1 MSSFGIF
8 VDFLYRWQTL
18 ITGVLALVAAFVA
31 LRPVYGQLKLMREQN
46 KVMLR
51 TTISDMMVGLD
62 RDLAF
67 THEILNERFSRIA
80 QDLGYFEDHGDP
92 PSIAE
97 WASER
102 HGDIRSVIR
111 ELKESFFRNRDVMPI
126 EENKGDLIL
135 ALDDLSECLDAIY
148 TPHWHWIHPDHEWTE
163 DEEKEAFANAKKSE
177 DEVRDKVRRVAVAAT
192 RLSAAREGQR
202 AVYSHRLREIDDTL
216 LD

>member
-1 MSSFGIF
+1 MSCWDIF

-18 ITGVLALVAAFVA
+18 ITGVLALVAAFIA

-51 TTISDMMVGLD
+51 STINEMMVSLD
-62 RDLAF
+62 RDLAS
-67 THEILNERFSRIA
+67 THEIIEKRFSQVA

-102 HGDIRSVIR
+102 DANIRAVIR
-111 ELKESFFRNRDVMPI
+111 ELKESFFRHHDVEAV
-126 EENKGDLIL
+126 EEHKGDLIL

-148 TPHWHWIHPDHEWTE
+148 TPQWHWTHPNHEWTE
-163 DEEKEAFANAKKSE
+163 DEEKEAVAKAKKAE
-177 DEVRDKVRRVAVAAT
+177 EEVRDKVRRVALAKT
-192 RLSAAREGQR
+192 HLSAAREGQR
-202 AVYSHRLREIDDTL
+202 GVYSRRLREIDDTL
-216 LD
+216 LV

>member
-1 MSSFGIF
+1 MSCWDIF
-8 VDFLYRWQTL
+8 EDFLFRWQTL
-18 ITGVLALVAAFVA
+18 ITGVLALIAAFVA

-51 TTISDMMVGLD
+51 STINEMMVSLD
-62 RDLAF
+62 RDLAS
-67 THEILNERFSRIA
+67 THEIIDKRFGQVA

-102 HGDIRSVIR
+102 DESICAVIR
-111 ELKESFFRNRDVMPI
+111 ELKESFFRNHDVEPV
-126 EENKGDLIL
+126 EEYKGDLIL

-148 TPHWHWIHPDHEWTE
+148 TPQWHWTHPDHGWSE
-163 DEEKEAFANAKKSE
+163 DEEKKAIEKAKTAEK
-177 DEVRDKVRRVAVAAT
+177 EVRDKVRRVAVAAA

-202 AVYSHRLREIDDTL
+202 AVYSHRLRAIDDDL
-216 LD
+216 LV